1 MSFNLSATVM
11 QNMEEQFSWVWTFN
25 GRTQKQTYRNIG
37 SSLDELNEQ
46 LRETSLVCYQDGGSP
61 TDIWAVRSAGIDP
74 MTGEE
79 IYIKKD
85 GTYSFDYDIN
95 DEVVIGNSEP
105 KLEGVIGT
113 SVYWKGF
120 SLSANFRYRLKADN
134 YNSELYNRIENMAL
148 NDMISHNQDKRALYD
163 RWQEPGDIAQ
173 YKRIT
178 DVAFGDSGDG
188 RMTSRYLQKENTLS
202 GESISLSYQFGGQN
216 WLKKMHLQNMTIR
229 ANMNDLFYLST
240 VKKERGTSYPFARTV
255 SFTVNMTF

>member
-1 MSFNLSATVM
+1 
-11 QNMEEQFSWVWTFN
+11 
-25 GRTQKQTYRNIG
+25 
-37 SSLDELNEQ
+37 
-46 LRETSLVCYQDGGSP
+46 
-61 TDIWAVRSAGIDP
+61 
-74 MTGEE
+74 
-79 IYIKKD
+79 
-85 GTYSFDYDIN
+85 
-95 DEVVIGNSEP
+95 
-105 KLEGVIGT
+105 
-113 SVYWKGF
+113 
-120 SLSANFRYRLKADN
+120 
-134 YNSELYNRIENMAL
+134 
-148 NDMISHNQDKRALYD
+148 MISHNQDKRALYD